1 MIRRSILSLVAVAAF
16 AVPAAASA
24 DPSVNRVS
32 IAPQATFVST
42 QQINVELGL
51 SCPEGLFYNAG
62 ASVLQQQGPTTQVF
76 GSGSVSGQCTGRS
89 QKIAVPVF
97 SFSFP
102 GWQLGPAIT
111 QVFGCSFSCDNTSRE
126 IRITL

>member
-1 MIRRSILSLVAVAAF
+1 MIHRSILLLVAVAAF
-16 AVPAAASA
+16 AVPGVASA
-24 DPSVNRVS
+24 DPSVDRVS

-42 QQINVELGL
+42 QQINVELTL

-62 ASVLQQQGPTTQVF
+62 ARVLQQGQITQVF
-76 GSGSVSGQCTGRS
+76 GDGSVTGQCTGRS

-102 GWQLGPAIT
+102 GWQLGPAIA
-111 QVFGCSFSCDNTSRE
+111 QVFGCSFSCDSTSRE

>member
-1 MIRRSILSLVAVAAF
+1 MIRRSILSLVAVAAV
-16 AVPAAASA
+16 AVPGAASA
-24 DPSVNRVS
+24 DPSINRVS
-32 IAPQATFVST
+32 VAPQATFVST
-42 QQINVELGL
+42 QQINVELSL

-62 ASVLQQQGPTTQVF
+62 ASVVQLQGTTQVF

-97 SFSFP
+97 TFSFP
-102 GWQLGPAIT
+102 GWQLGSAIT
-111 QVFGCSFSCDNTSRE
+111 QVFGCSFACDNTSRE